1 MEVSMKK
8 NGARNLFSQ
17 LVPIFPALGNERE
30 WSGHRKTKLTH
41 GSLDGI
47 CGGLLTILKVN
58 LEEDQVLLEC
68 DMHANYIRLSLAE
81 VKSKV
86 G

>member
-1 MEVSMKK
+1 MRKK
-8 NGARNLFSQ
+8 GTRRHTPHLYQ
-17 LVPIFPALGNERE
+17 ILLALDTKGE
-30 WSGHRKTKLTH
+30 WSGHKKTELTH
-41 GSLDGI
+41 RSLAVNCDGI
-47 CGGLLTILKVN
+47 LTILKVS

>member
-1 MEVSMKK
+1 MRKK
-8 NGARNLFSQ
+8 GTRRHTPHLYQ
-17 LVPIFPALGNERE
+17 ILPALYRRGE
-30 WSGHRKTKLTH
+30 WSGNKKTELTH
-41 GSLDGI
+41 RSLAVACDGI
-47 CGGLLTILKVN
+47 LTILKVN

-68 DMHANYIRLSLAE
+68 DMHANYIRLNLAE